1 MLLGR
6 HTSLDHKQQQ
16 LVSLNFTADFEIRK
30 ILPKC
35 FEGSSP
41 SLLSLQKY
49 FFSRWSQACL
59 PAFLTVG
66 CSGLY

>member
-49 FFSRWSQACL
+49 FFSR
-59 PAFLTVG
+59 
-66 CSGLY
+66 